1 MQDGGWVSGKEPLK
15 EYFSEGKSWA
25 CAHVL
30 CGCWE
35 GEKIEGQGNGQSI
48 NCFPPIFVT

>member
-1 MQDGGWVSGKEPLK
+1 MQDGGWGSEKEPLK

-30 CGCWE
+30 CGLGRRE
-35 GEKIEGQGNGQSI
+35 NRRTGQW
-48 NCFPPIFVT
+48 TKH